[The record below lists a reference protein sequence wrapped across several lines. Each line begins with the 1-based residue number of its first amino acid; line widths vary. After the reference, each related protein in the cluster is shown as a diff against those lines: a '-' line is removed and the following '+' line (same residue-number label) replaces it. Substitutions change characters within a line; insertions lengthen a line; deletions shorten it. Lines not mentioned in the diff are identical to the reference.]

1 MLKSLM
7 GLFSKASSSAGASS
21 SAPPTYVYKLVT
33 HPTVNQRYAFP
44 IPIPASHEFAIS
56 ELDAKAS
63 GDGFIHLSTAD
74 QVQGTLERFFPQD
87 QIVTLFK
94 VDFGRLAGFKVVKWE
109 KASNGQEYPHLYA
122 VSLEGEYIDSF
133 RELARGDEG
142 RQPWAEVI
150 EKARR
155 EGWLQH

>member
-1 MLKSLM
+1 MLKNVM
-7 GLFSKASSSAGASS
+7 GLFSKAPSSAGAGSS

-44 IPIPASHEFAIS
+44 IPIPASHKFAIS
-56 ELDAKAS
+56 EVDAK
-63 GDGFIHLSTAD
+63 DGFIHLSTAA

-87 QIVTLFK
+87 QVVTLLK
-94 VDFGRLAGFKVVKWE
+94 VDYGRLAGFKVVKWE

-122 VSLEGEYIDSF
+122 ANLEGEYIDSF
-133 RELARGDEG
+133 RDLACGGQG

-150 EKARR
+150 EKARQ